1 MYVANITQARFDH
14 RFIYISKRWPHP
26 KGVNGGIQIR
36 LSQSGIVVQANFT
49 TPTGRYGWVTC
60 HSLYVGGPL
69 GGLPLPL
76 RLGDQ
81 VEYDWVGGDIR
92 ILAITRGGAGAAPVH
107 PVAPQPPPPVVNPP
121 APLAAGFG
129 FNRQNV
135 LKEIVRRIHSDPFQ
149 RRRRNRRIYA
159 VPGAPVVTGWENRV
173 REYAYAKKV
182 GPDFVRAYR
191 DTLPMILNLD
201 ATRIGHLWN
210 AAMPTPPA
218 HVVTGISAIAKQ
230 VCIWGGVEQNSYS
243 DAWKVMRDAI
253 VATDNG
259 SLMNSGWTKVASFA
273 TDRMAGNEQTIWDSR
288 VATSIIWR
296 IDQILH
302 QGEISGQITAAQAQA
317 QANQF
322 ALGTVAS
329 TSGTRPRGLRY
340 RWPKGYGKWRFH
352 FNGSTLVR
360 EIVAILNDP
369 ANGYPRMPQPTFNA
383 NFNHTGEV
391 LTDWTVFGVGLV
403 LFMDGW

>member
-1 MYVANITQARFDH
+1 
-14 RFIYISKRWPHP
+14 
-26 KGVNGGIQIR
+26 
-36 LSQSGIVVQANFT
+36 
-49 TPTGRYGWVTC
+49 
-60 HSLYVGGPL
+60 
-69 GGLPLPL
+69 
-76 RLGDQ
+76 
-81 VEYDWVGGDIR
+81 
-92 ILAITRGGAGAAPVH
+92 
-107 PVAPQPPPPVVNPP
+107 
-121 APLAAGFG
+121 
-129 FNRQNV
+129 
-135 LKEIVRRIHSDPFQ
+135 
-149 RRRRNRRIYA
+149 
-159 VPGAPVVTGWENRV
+159 
-173 REYAYAKKV
+173 
-182 GPDFVRAYR
+182 
-191 DTLPMILNLD
+191 
-201 ATRIGHLWN
+201 
-210 AAMPTPPA
+210 MPTPPA

-340 RWPKGYGKWRFH
+340 RWPNGYGKWRFH

>member
-1 MYVANITQARFDH
+1 MPVANITIARFEAQ
-14 RFIYISKRWPHP
+14 FIYISRASWPYAP
-26 KGVNGGIQIR
+26 GVTGNIQIH
-36 LSQSGIVVQANFT
+36 LGHSGIVEPAHFT
-49 TPTGRYGWVTC
+49 TPPEGYGWVTC
-60 HSLYVGGPL
+60 HSLYAGGPR

-76 RLGDQ
+76 RLNDR
-81 VEYDWVGGDIR
+81 VEYDLVGGDIR
-92 ILAITRGGAGAAPVH
+92 ILAIIRGGAGALPVRAF
-107 PVAPQPPPPVVNPP
+107 APQPPPPVANPP
-121 APLAAGFG
+121 APLPAGFAR
-129 FNRQNV
+129 NEI
-135 LKEIVRRIHSDPFQ
+135 LKEIVRWIHSDPFQ

-159 VPGAPVVTGWENRV
+159 VPGAPVVTDWENRV

-182 GPDFVRAYR
+182 GPDFIRAYR
-191 DTLPMILNLD
+191 ETLPMILNLD
-201 ATRIGHLWN
+201 AIRIEHLWS

-218 HVVTGISAIAKQ
+218 HVVTGISAIAEQ
-230 VCIWGGVEQNSYS
+230 VCIWGGVEQVSYA

-273 TDRMAGNEQTIWDSR
+273 TDRMVGNEQTIWDSR

-302 QGEISGQITAAQAQA
+302 QGVLSGHITVAQAQS
-317 QANQF
+317 QARQF
-322 ALGTVAS
+322 ELGTVAS
-329 TSGTRPRGLRY
+329 TSGTRPRGLHY
-340 RWPKGYGKWRFH
+340 RWPNGYRKWSFH

-369 ANGYPRMPQPTFNA
+369 SNGYPRMPQPTFDA
-383 NFNHTGEV
+383 NFNHTGEA